1 MKVTTEIHEQKT
13 PKPLFR
19 LITPGRQRPLPLYD
33 GKWSLADEMSRR
45 QRLGGRG
52 IGNKIG

>member
-1 MKVTTEIHEQKT
+1 MTLTTEIHEQKT
-13 PKPLFR
+13 PKPLLR
-19 LITPGRQRPLPLYD
+19 LITSESQRPLPLYD
-33 GKWSLADEMSRR
+33 GKWSLADEMCRR